1 MRKNIKKFILPIG
14 AAVLA
19 LSAFAVFAAPG
30 TNDDPLVS
38 LSYITD
44 TLVPELHSYVDSK
57 ISAISTGSSN
67 GSTASQPG
75 FSVVDVK
82 QGQTVKGGNGCE
94 MILRMGSATVNASQS
109 GGLSDVTAGF
119 DLPQGYAMPANHLL
133 VVPIN
138 DGRGVT
144 MTTDGKIMIKGA
156 YSVE

>member
-14 AAVLA
+14 ALALA

-57 ISAISTGSSN
+57 ISAIGN
-67 GSTASQPG
+67 QPQGGTASQPG

-119 DLPQGYAMPANHLL
+119 DLPQGYAMPSNHLL

>member
-1 MRKNIKKFILPIG
+1 
-14 AAVLA
+14 
-19 LSAFAVFAAPG
+19 
-30 TNDDPLVS
+30 
-38 LSYITD
+38 
-44 TLVPELHSYVDSK
+44 
-57 ISAISTGSSN
+57 
-67 GSTASQPG
+67 
-75 FSVVDVK
+75 
-82 QGQTVKGGNGCE
+82 

>member
-1 MRKNIKKFILPIG
+1 MRKNIKKSILPIG

-19 LSAFAVFAAPG
+19 LSALAVFAAPG

-57 ISAISTGSSN
+57 ISAISSQGQ
-67 GSTASQPG
+67 GGTASQPG

-82 QGQTVKGGNGCE
+82 QGQTVRGGNGCE